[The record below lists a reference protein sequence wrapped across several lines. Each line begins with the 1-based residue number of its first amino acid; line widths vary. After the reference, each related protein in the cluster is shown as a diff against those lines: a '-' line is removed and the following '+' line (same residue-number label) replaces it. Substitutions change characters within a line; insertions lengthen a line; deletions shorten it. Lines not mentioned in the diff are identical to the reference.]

1 MCYVQNRFGTLP
13 GVKNERPNSYSDKGA
28 ELDDAALIGDPET
41 IIMRLKALQEM
52 GFEYVNILLPD
63 DEKSL
68 RRFAEEIM
76 PELDD
81 TTRQQ
86 IEVNERALA

>member
-1 MCYVQNRFGTLP
+1 MSKLINRFGSLP
-13 GVKNERPNSYSDKGA
+13 GVKNERPNSYSDTGA

-68 RRFAEEIM
+68 RIFSEEIM
-76 PELDD
+76 PEFCD
-81 TTRQQ
+81 TIRQQ
-86 IEVNERALA
+86 KDLNEPASA

>member
-1 MCYVQNRFGTLP
+1 MSKLINRFGSLP
-13 GVKNERPNSYSDKGA
+13 GVKNERPNSYSDTGA

-63 DEKSL
+63 DENSL
-68 RRFAEEIM
+68 RLFAEEIM
-76 PELDD
+76 PEFDD
-81 TTRQQ
+81 TIRQQ
-86 IEVNERALA
+86 EEVNERALA